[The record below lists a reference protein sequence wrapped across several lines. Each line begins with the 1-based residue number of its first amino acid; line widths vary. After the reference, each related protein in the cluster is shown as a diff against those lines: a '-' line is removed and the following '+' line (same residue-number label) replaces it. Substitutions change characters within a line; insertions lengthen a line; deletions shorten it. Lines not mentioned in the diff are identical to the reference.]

1 MARKRTLVVSAMVA
15 LFGAG
20 YTLGRM
26 DVVED
31 AEAADVLADLQA
43 AGRVFELRTY
53 TAPEGKLGNLHTRFR
68 DHTMRIFE
76 RHGMTNVGYWTPQD
90 TTLRENTLVYL
101 LAHPSRAA
109 ADQAWRDFGAD
120 PEWQRVSEES
130 QRDGRIVSQV
140 VRMYL
145 DPTDFSPMK

>member
-1 MARKRTLVVSAMVA
+1 MATKRVLLAGAMVA

-26 DVVED
+26 SPVPEAD
-31 AEAADVLADLQA
+31 ASPLAALQA
-43 AGRVFELRTY
+43 SDRVFELRTY
-53 TAPEGKLGNLHTRFR
+53 TAPEGKLDDLLARFR
-68 DHTMRIFE
+68 DHTIRIFNN
-76 RHGMTNVGYWTPQD
+76 HGMTSVGYWLPQD
-90 TTLRENTLVYL
+90 TTLRSNTLVYL

-109 ADQAWRDFGAD
+109 ADQAWRDFAAD

-130 QRDGRIVSQV
+130 QRDGRIVTQV
-140 VRMYL
+140 VRQYL

>member
-1 MARKRTLVVSAMVA
+1 MAAKRALIVGGMMA

-20 YTLGRM
+20 YALGRT
-26 DVVED
+26 DLVSD
-31 AEAADVLADLQA
+31 AEAASIAELQA

-90 TTLRENTLVYL
+90 TTLRQNTLVYL

-109 ADQAWRDFGAD
+109 ADQAWRDFAAD